1 MARLTD
7 EEFRA
12 WCSRLKIE
20 PQTEAYIQRIREASP
35 ERKVQSLA
43 SNLSGRYPSLKM
55 GFSIQFESQHVELW
69 GIYTMERDSDVLE
82 MYDQPTRIQLHYQA
96 RSGRKTSPWHT
107 PDFLVLRRNGAGFE
121 EWKKASSLDKL
132 AISQPHR
139 YQRQASGGWNS
150 PPGEQAAQLLGLSYR
165 VRSSAE
171 YHPLYIE
178 NLKFLQDFWTHPFH
192 VETEQEALV
201 LESLQAYPGVSV
213 QSLLDAHPGLPVDVV
228 WAMLT
233 KQCLFT
239 DLSAASLMS
248 WDQVFLYRSAAE
260 VPAANGARHDGKEA
274 IPLASRLLWD
284 GRLWEAEVQ
293 DTTVVLRPES
303 GAPFTLASE
312 HFQRLLNEGVIKPE
326 RLETPSPL
334 RDSTRDILSHAG
346 PKALEAANRR
356 WREILA
362 YTRGEAITVTVRSV
376 QNWMAAFRRAEAES
390 GCGYLGLLDQ
400 VARRG
405 NRNARVPDA
414 SKQLLEEFLTTHY
427 AQPVAKRAAAVYRLY
442 REECQKQGLA
452 PIGERTFYRERA
464 RFTTQEVTTLR
475 RGKRAAYASQPFFYY
490 LDQTTPRHGGRPFA
504 RAHLD
509 HTELDL
515 VLVSSVTG
523 KPLARPWATFMT
535 DAYSRRVLACYVT
548 FDPPSY
554 RSAMMAFR
562 LCVQRY
568 GRLPQE
574 LVVDQGP
581 EFGSVYF
588 QSLLTRCLVTQL
600 DRPPHQP
607 RFGSV
612 VERLFGTATTE
623 LLNQLRGNTQA
634 SKTPRHMTRD
644 VDPKRLAVW
653 TLERFASRLSEY
665 VHEVYDQ
672 MDHPALGQSPRESY
686 AQGMTLAGSRSHC
699 LIPYSEDFLMLTRP
713 STATGT
719 VKIHPSRGITV
730 NGLHYWHESMRSPD
744 QSGRLVPVRYEPFDM
759 GFVYAYIG
767 GQWLECIA
775 DAFASVHGRSER
787 EWNLILDEWRE
798 QQRQHDQKRIT
809 LNGPLLAQFLQTM
822 MNDEALLLQRQ
833 RDLEEQTQREA
844 LLLKRPKTLEKT
856 RDVPPRIELDL
867 TKISRYEEYR

>member
-12 WCSRLKIE
+12 WCQHNKIE
-20 PQTEAYIQRIREASP
+20 PRTEAYIQRIRTSEP
-35 ERKVQSLA
+35 ERRVHSRA
-43 SNLSGRYPSLKM
+43 SNVSGRYPSVKM
-55 GFSIQFESQHVELW
+55 GCSIQFESQHVELW

-107 PDFLVLRRNGAGFE
+107 PDFLVLRQNGAGFE
-121 EWKKASSLDKL
+121 EWKHASSLDKL
-132 AISQPHR
+132 TISQPHR
-139 YQRQASGGWNS
+139 YQRNASGGWQC

-165 VRSSAE
+165 VRTSAE
-171 YHPLYIE
+171 YHPFYIQ
-178 NLKFLQDFWTHPFH
+178 NLKFLQDFWTHPFSI
-192 VETEQEALV
+192 EEEQEKLV

-213 QSLLDAHPGLPVDVV
+213 KSLLDAHPGLPVDVI
-228 WAMLT
+228 WALLI

-239 DLSAASLMS
+239 DLCATVLTS
-248 WDQVFLYRSAAE
+248 WDQVFLYGSAAE
-260 VPAANGARHDGKEA
+260 VPEAIGEHQASRGA

-284 GRLWEAEVQ
+284 GRLWEAEVEA
-293 DTTVVLRPES
+293 TRVVLRPES
-303 GAPFTLASE
+303 GAVFTLTLE
-312 HFQRLLNEGVIKPE
+312 MFQRLVNEGVIKPE

-334 RDSTRDILSHAG
+334 RNSTREILSHAG

-362 YTRGEAITVTVRSV
+362 YTRGEAITVTARSV

-390 GCGYLGLLDQ
+390 GCGYLGLLDR
-400 VARRG
+400 VAERG
-405 NRNARVPDA
+405 NRNTRIPDA
-414 SKQLLEEFLTTHY
+414 SKQLLSEYLKSHY
-427 AQPVAKRAAAVYRLY
+427 AVPQAKRAGAVYRLY
-442 REECQKQGLA
+442 REECEKQGIA

-464 RFTTQEVTTLR
+464 RFTSQEVTTTR
-475 RGKRAAYASQPFFYY
+475 RGQRAAYVSQPFAY
-490 LDQTTPRHGGRPFA
+490 LDQTTPRHGNRPFE

-515 VLVSSVTG
+515 VLVSSITG
-523 KPLARPWATFMT
+523 KPLAKPWATFMT

-600 DRPPHQP
+600 DRPPQQP

-612 VERLFGTATTE
+612 VERLFGTATTQ

-634 SKTPRHMTRD
+634 SKTPRHMTR
-644 VDPKRLAVW
+644 
-653 TLERFASRLSEY
+653 
-665 VHEVYDQ
+665 
-672 MDHPALGQSPRESY
+672 
-686 AQGMTLAGSRSHC
+686 
-699 LIPYSEDFLMLTRP
+699 
-713 STATGT
+713 
-719 VKIHPSRGITV
+719 
-730 NGLHYWHESMRSPD
+730 
-744 QSGRLVPVRYEPFDM
+744 
-759 GFVYAYIG
+759 
-767 GQWLECIA
+767 
-775 DAFASVHGRSER
+775 GRS
-787 EWNLILDEWRE
+787 
-798 QQRQHDQKRIT
+798 QQAR
-809 LNGPLLAQFLQTM
+809 G
-822 MNDEALLLQRQ
+822 
-833 RDLEEQTQREA
+833 
-844 LLLKRPKTLEKT
+844 
-856 RDVPPRIELDL
+856 LDL
-867 TKISRYEEYR
+867 GTLCSPPVGVCP

>member
-7 EEFRA
+7 EEFRV
-12 WCSRLKIE
+12 WCQHNKIE
-20 PQTEAYIQRIREASP
+20 PQTEAYIQRIRESEP
-35 ERKVQSLA
+35 SRKVQSRA
-43 SNLSGRYPSLKM
+43 SNVSGRYPSVKM

-69 GIYTMERDSDVLE
+69 GIYTMERDEDVLE

-107 PDFLVLRRNGAGFE
+107 PDFLVLRRNGASFE
-121 EWKKASSLDKL
+121 EWKQASSLDKL
-132 AISQPHR
+132 ATSQPHR
-139 YQRQASGGWNS
+139 YQRNASGGWQC

-171 YHPLYIE
+171 YHPLYIQ
-178 NLKFLQDFWTHPFH
+178 NLKLLQDFWVKPFH
-192 VETEQEALV
+192 VEAGQEAQV
-201 LESLQAYPGVSV
+201 LSSLQAYPGVSV
-213 QSLLDAHPGLPVDVV
+213 KSLLDAHPDLPVDVI
-228 WAMLT
+228 WAMIV
-233 KQCLFT
+233 KQSLFT
-239 DLSAASLMS
+239 DLSAAALTS

-260 VPAANGARHDGKEA
+260 VPKTRGERQDGKGA

-284 GRLWEAEVQ
+284 GRLWEAEVEA
-293 DTTVVLRPES
+293 TTVVLRPES
-303 GAPFTLASE
+303 GAVFTLTLQ
-312 HFQRLLNEGVIKPE
+312 HFQRLVNEGVIKPE

-334 RDSTRDILSHAG
+334 RNSTREILSRAG

-362 YTRGEAITVTVRSV
+362 YTRGEAITVTARSV

-390 GCGYLGLLDQ
+390 GCGYLGLLDR
-400 VARRG
+400 VAERG
-405 NRNARVPDA
+405 NRNPRIPDA
-414 SKQLLEEFLTTHY
+414 SKQLLSEYLKSHY
-427 AQPVAKRAAAVYRLY
+427 AVPQAKRAAAVYRLY
-442 REECQKQGLA
+442 REECVKQGIA

-464 RFTTQEVTTLR
+464 RFTSQEVTTTR
-475 RGKRAAYASQPFFYY
+475 RGKRAAYVSQPFAY
-490 LDQTTPRHGGRPFA
+490 LDQTTPRHGSRPFE

-515 VLVSSVTG
+515 VLVSSMTG

-600 DRPPHQP
+600 DRPPQQP

-612 VERLFGTATTE
+612 AERLFGTATTQ

-634 SKTPRHMTRD
+634 SKTPRHMTRE

-653 TLERFASRLSEY
+653 TLERFAPRLSEY

-672 MDHPALGQSPRESY
+672 MEHPALGQSPRE
-686 AQGMTLAGSRSHC
+686 AFEQGMTLSGSRSHR

-713 STATGT
+713 STETGT

-730 NGLHYWHESMRSPD
+730 NGLHYWHESMRLAD
-744 QSGRLVPVRYEPFDM
+744 QSGKSVPVRYEPFDM

-767 GQWLECIA
+767 GQWIECIA
-775 DAFASVHGRSER
+775 DAFAQVHGRSER

-798 QQRQHDQKRIT
+798 QQRQHNQKRIT
-809 LNGPLLAQFLQTM
+809 INGPLLAQFLQKLQG
-822 MNDEALLLQRQ
+822 DEALLLQRKL
-833 RDLEEQTQREA
+833 DLEEQAQREA
-844 LLLKRPKTLEKT
+844 ILLKRPKTPEPTLSA
-856 RDVPPRIELDL
+856 PPRIELDL

>member
-7 EEFRA
+7 EEFRV
-12 WCSRLKIE
+12 WCQRNNIE
-20 PQTEAYIQRIREASP
+20 PQTAAYIQRIREASP
-35 ERKVQSLA
+35 ERMVHSRA
-43 SNLSGRYPSLKM
+43 SNVSGRYTSMKM

-69 GIYTMERDSDVLE
+69 GIYTMERDEDVLE

-96 RSGRKTSPWHT
+96 RSGRKTSPWHNA
-107 PDFLVLRRNGAGFE
+107 DFLLLRCASPGFE
-121 EWKKASSLDKL
+121 DWKPAASLDKL
-132 AISQPHR
+132 AVSQPHR
-139 YQRQASGGWNS
+139 YQRQASGGWQCL
-150 PPGEQAAQLLGLSYR
+150 PGEIVASEVGLSYR

-171 YHPLYIE
+171 YHPLYIQ
-178 NLKFLQDFWTHPFH
+178 NLKFLQDFWVHPFQ
-192 VETEQEALV
+192 VEAEQETQV

-213 QSLLDAHPGLPVDVV
+213 QSLLDAHPGLPIDVV
-228 WAMLT
+228 WTLLT
-233 KQCLFT
+233 KLRIFT
-239 DLSAASLMS
+239 DLSAAALTS

-260 VPAANGARHDGKEA
+260 VPKTRGERQDGKGA

-284 GRLWEAEVQ
+284 GRLWEAEVEA
-293 DTTVVLRPES
+293 TTVVLRPES
-303 GAPFTLASE
+303 GAVFTLTLE
-312 HFQRLLNEGVIKPE
+312 HFQCLLNEGVIKAE

-334 RDSTRDILSHAG
+334 RDSVREILSHAG

-362 YTRGEAITVTVRSV
+362 YTRGDAITVTPRSV

-390 GCGYLGLLDQ
+390 GCGYLGLLDR
-400 VARRG
+400 VAERG
-405 NRNARVPDA
+405 NRNPRIPED
-414 SKQLLEEFLTTHY
+414 SKQLLSEYFKNHY
-427 AQPVAKRAAAVYRLY
+427 AVPQAKRAVAVYRLY
-442 REECQKQGLA
+442 REECEKQGIA
-452 PIGERTFYRERA
+452 HIGERTFYRERA
-464 RFTTQEVTTLR
+464 RFTSQEVTTMR
-475 RGKRAAYASQPFFYY
+475 RGKRAAYASQPFYY
-490 LDQTTPRHGGRPFA
+490 LDQATPRHGNRPFE

-515 VLVSSVTG
+515 VLVSSITG
-523 KPLARPWATFMT
+523 KPLAKPWATFMT

-600 DRPPHQP
+600 DRPPQQP

-612 VERLFGTATTE
+612 VERLFGTTTTQ

-634 SKTPRHMTRD
+634 SKTPRYMTRE
-644 VDPKRLAVW
+644 VDPKGLAVW
-653 TLERFASRLSEY
+653 TLERFAPRLSEY

-672 MDHPALGQSPRESY
+672 MDHPALGQSPRE
-686 AQGMTLAGSRSHC
+686 AFEQGMTLSGSRSHR

-713 STATGT
+713 STETGT

-730 NGLHYWHESMRSPD
+730 NGLHYWHDSMRSA
-744 QSGRLVPVRYEPFDM
+744 SGQTVSVRYEPFDM

-767 GQWLECIA
+767 GQWIECLA
-775 DAFASVHGRSER
+775 DAFAQG
-787 EWNLILDEWRE
+787 
-798 QQRQHDQKRIT
+798 
-809 LNGPLLAQFLQTM
+809 
-822 MNDEALLLQRQ
+822 
-833 RDLEEQTQREA
+833 
-844 LLLKRPKTLEKT
+844 
-856 RDVPPRIELDL
+856 
-867 TKISRYEEYR
+867 

>member
-7 EEFRA
+7 EEFRV
-12 WCSRLKIE
+12 WCQRNNIE
-20 PQTEAYIQRIREASP
+20 PQTAAYIQRIREASP
-35 ERKVQSLA
+35 ERKVHSRA
-43 SNLSGRYPSLKM
+43 SNVSGRYPSMKM

-69 GIYTMERDSDVLE
+69 GIYTMERDEDVLE

-107 PDFLVLRRNGAGFE
+107 PDFLVLRCASAGFE
-121 EWKKASSLDKL
+121 EWKPAASLDKL
-132 AISQPHR
+132 AVSQPHR
-139 YQRQASGGWNS
+139 YQRQASGGWQC
-150 PPGEQAAQLLGLSYR
+150 PPGEIAASEVGLSYR

-171 YHPLYIE
+171 YHPLYIQ
-178 NLKFLQDFWTHPFH
+178 NLKFLQDFWVHPFQ
-192 VETEQEALV
+192 VEAEQETQV

-228 WAMLT
+228 WTLLT
-233 KQCLFT
+233 KLRIFT

-248 WDQVFLYRSAAE
+248 WNQVFLYRSPAE
-260 VPAANGARHDGKEA
+260 VPKASREHQGGKEA

-303 GAPFTLASE
+303 GAVFTLTLE
-312 HFQRLLNEGVIKPE
+312 HFQRLVNVGEIKSE

-356 WREILA
+356 WGEILA
-362 YTRGEAITVTVRSV
+362 YTRGEAITVTARSI

-405 NRNARVPDA
+405 NRTERVSDA

-427 AQPVAKRAAAVYRLY
+427 AVPQAKRASAVYRLY
-442 REECQKQGLA
+442 REECEQQGIT

-464 RFTTQEVTTLR
+464 RFTSQEVTTLR
-475 RGKRAAYASQPFFYY
+475 RGKRAAYASQPFFYS
-490 LDQTTPRHGGRPFA
+490 LDQTTPRHGERPFA
-504 RAHLD
+504 LAHLD

-515 VLVSSVTG
+515 VLVSSITG

-562 LCVQRY
+562 LCVRRY
-568 GRLPQE
+568 GRLPKA
-574 LVVDQGP
+574 LVVDQGS

-588 QSLLTRCLVTQL
+588 ESLLTRCLVTKL

-612 VERLFGTATTE
+612 VERLFGTTTTE
-623 LLNQLRGNTQA
+623 MLHQLRGNTQA
-634 SKTPRHMTRD
+634 SKTPRHMTQE

-653 TLERFASRLSEY
+653 TLERFAARLSEY

-672 MDHPALGQSPRESY
+672 MDHPALGQSPREAY
-686 AQGMTLAGSRSHC
+686 AQGMELAGSRSHR

-719 VKIHPSRGITV
+719 VNIHPSRGITV
-730 NGLHYWHESMRSPD
+730 NGLHYWHDSMRSALV
-744 QSGRLVPVRYEPFDM
+744 SGKSVPVRYEPFDM
-759 GFVYAYIG
+759 GFVYAYSG

-775 DAFASVHGRSER
+775 DAFAQVHGRSER

-798 QQRQHDQKRIT
+798 QQRQHSQKRVT
-809 LNGPLLAQFLQTM
+809 LNGPRLSQFLQKLQG
-822 MNDEALLLQRQ
+822 DEALLLQRKL
-833 RDLEEQTQREA
+833 DLEEQAQREA
-844 LLLKRPKTLEKT
+844 ILLKTPKAEKT
-856 RDVPPRIELDL
+856 REVPPLVELDL

>member
-7 EEFRA
+7 EEFRV
-12 WCSRLKIE
+12 WCQRNNIE
-20 PQTEAYIQRIREASP
+20 PQTAAYIQRIREASP
-35 ERKVQSLA
+35 ERKVHSRA
-43 SNLSGRYPSLKM
+43 SNVSGRYPSMKM

-69 GIYTMERDSDVLE
+69 GIYTMERDEDVLE

-107 PDFLVLRRNGAGFE
+107 PDFLVVRCASAGFE
-121 EWKKASSLDKL
+121 EWKPAASLDTL
-132 AISQPHR
+132 AVSQPHR
-139 YQRQASGGWNS
+139 YQCQASGGWHC
-150 PPGEQAAQLLGLSYR
+150 PPGEIAASEVGLSYR

-171 YHPLYIE
+171 YHPLYIQ
-178 NLKFLQDFWTHPFH
+178 NLKFLQDFWVHPFH
-192 VETEQEALV
+192 VEAEQETQV

-228 WAMLT
+228 WTLLT
-233 KQCLFT
+233 SLRIFT

-248 WDQVFLYRSAAE
+248 WNQVFLYRSPAE
-260 VPAANGARHDGKEA
+260 VPAASRAHQGGKEA

-303 GAPFTLASE
+303 GAVFTLTLE
-312 HFQRLLNEGVIKPE
+312 HFQRLVNVGEIKSE

-334 RDSTRDILSHAG
+334 RSATRDILSHAG
-346 PKALEAANRR
+346 PKALDAATRR
-356 WREILA
+356 WGDILA
-362 YTRGEAITVTVRSV
+362 HTSGKAITVTARSI

-405 NRNARVPDA
+405 NRTERVSDA

-427 AQPVAKRAAAVYRLY
+427 AVPQAKLASAVYRLY
-442 REECQKQGLA
+442 REECEQQGIT

-464 RFTTQEVTTLR
+464 RFTSQEVTTLR
-475 RGKRAAYASQPFFYY
+475 RGKRAAYASEPFAY
-490 LDQTTPRHGGRPFA
+490 LDQTTPRHGNRPFE

-515 VLVSSVTG
+515 VLVSSMTG
-523 KPLARPWATFMT
+523 RPLARPWATFMT

-581 EFGSVYF
+581 EFGSLYF

-600 DRPPHQP
+600 DRPPQQP
-607 RFGSV
+607 RFGPV
-612 VERLFGTATTE
+612 AERLFGTATTQ
-623 LLNQLRGNTQA
+623 LLNQLRGSTQA
-634 SKTPRHMTRD
+634 GKLPRHMPHD

-653 TLERFASRLSEY
+653 TLERFAPRLSEY

-672 MDHPALGQSPRESY
+672 MEHLALGQSPRE
-686 AQGMTLAGSRSHC
+686 AFEQGMTLSGSRSHR

-713 STATGT
+713 STETGT

-730 NGLHYWHESMRSPD
+730 NGLHYWHESMRLAD
-744 QSGRLVPVRYEPFDM
+744 QSGRVVPVRYEPFDM

-767 GQWLECIA
+767 GQWLDCIA
-775 DAFASVHGRSER
+775 DAFAQVHGRSER

-798 QQRQHDQKRIT
+798 QQRQHNQKRIT
-809 LNGPLLAQFLQTM
+809 INGPLLAQFLQKLQG
-822 MNDEALLLQRQ
+822 DEALLLQRKL
-833 RDLEEQTQREA
+833 DLEEQAQREA
-844 LLLKRPKTLEKT
+844 ILLKRPKTPEPTLSA
-856 RDVPPRIELDL
+856 PPRIELDL

>member
-1 MARLTD
+1 
-7 EEFRA
+7 
-12 WCSRLKIE
+12 
-20 PQTEAYIQRIREASP
+20 
-35 ERKVQSLA
+35 
-43 SNLSGRYPSLKM
+43 
-55 GFSIQFESQHVELW
+55 
-69 GIYTMERDSDVLE
+69 
-82 MYDQPTRIQLHYQA
+82 
-96 RSGRKTSPWHT
+96 
-107 PDFLVLRRNGAGFE
+107 
-121 EWKKASSLDKL
+121 
-132 AISQPHR
+132 
-139 YQRQASGGWNS
+139 
-150 PPGEQAAQLLGLSYR
+150 LLGLSYR
-165 VRSSAE
+165 VRTSAE

-192 VETEQEALV
+192 VEAEQETLV
-201 LESLQAYPGVSV
+201 LQSLQVYPGVSV

-233 KQCLFT
+233 KQQIFT
-239 DLSAASLMS
+239 DLSAVSLMS
-248 WDQVFLYRSAAE
+248 WDQVFLYCSAAE
-260 VPAANGARHDGKEA
+260 APAAIGERQDGKEA

-284 GRLWEAEVQ
+284 GRLWEAEVEA
-293 DTTVVLRPES
+293 TTVVLRPES
-303 GAPFTLASE
+303 GAVFTLTLE
-312 HFQRLLNEGVIKPE
+312 HFQRLLNAGNIKPE

-334 RDSTRDILSHAG
+334 RNSTREILSRAG

-356 WREILA
+356 WSEILA

-427 AQPVAKRAAAVYRLY
+427 AAPQAKRAAAVYRLY
-442 REECQKQGLA
+442 RDACEKQGIA
-452 PIGERTFYRERA
+452 PIGERTFYRERT

-523 KPLARPWATFMT
+523 KPLAKPWATFMT
-535 DAYSRRVLACYVT
+535 DAYSRRVLACYVSY
-548 FDPPSY
+548 DPPSY
-554 RSAMMAFR
+554 RCAMMAFR

-600 DRPPHQP
+600 DRPPQQP

-634 SKTPRHMTRD
+634 SKTPRHMTRE

-653 TLERFASRLSEY
+653 TLERFASRLCEY

-672 MDHPALGQSPRESY
+672 MDHPALGQSPRE
-686 AQGMTLAGSRSHC
+686 AFEQGMTLSGSRSHC

-730 NGLHYWHESMRSPD
+730 NGLHYWHESMRSTD
-744 QSGRLVPVRYEPFDM
+744 QSGRTVPVRYEPFDM

-809 LNGPLLAQFLQTM
+809 LNSPLLAQFLQTM

-833 RDLEEQTQREA
+833 RDLEEQTQRETV
-844 LLLKRPKTLEKT
+844 LRSRPKTPEKT
-856 RDVPPRIELDL
+856 QDVPPLIELDL
-867 TKISRYEEYR
+867 IKISRYEEYR

>member
-1 MARLTD
+1 
-7 EEFRA
+7 
-12 WCSRLKIE
+12 
-20 PQTEAYIQRIREASP
+20 
-35 ERKVQSLA
+35 
-43 SNLSGRYPSLKM
+43 
-55 GFSIQFESQHVELW
+55 
-69 GIYTMERDSDVLE
+69 VLE

-107 PDFLVLRRNGAGFE
+107 PDFLILRRNGASFE
-121 EWKKASSLDKL
+121 EWKQASSLDKL
-132 AISQPHR
+132 AVSQPHR
-139 YQRQASGGWNS
+139 YQRNASGGWQC
-150 PPGEQAAQLLGLSYR
+150 PPGEQAAKALGLSYR

-171 YHPLYIE
+171 YHPFYIQ
-178 NLKFLQDFWTHPFH
+178 NLKLLRDFLVKPFH
-192 VETEQEALV
+192 VEETQEAQV

-213 QSLLDAHPGLPVDVV
+213 KSLLDVHPGLPVDVI
-228 WAMLT
+228 WALLI
-233 KQCLFT
+233 KQCLFI
-239 DLSAASLMS
+239 DLSAAVLTS
-248 WDQVFLYRSAAE
+248 WDQVFLYRSAVE
-260 VPAANGARHDGKEA
+260 VPKTSPDAKGA

-284 GRLWEAEVQ
+284 GRLWEAEVEA
-293 DTTVVLRPES
+293 TTVVLRPES
-303 GAPFTLASE
+303 GAVFTLPLE
-312 HFQRLLNEGVIKPE
+312 YFQRLVNEGVIKAE

-334 RDSTRDILSHAG
+334 RDSVREILSHAG

-356 WREILA
+356 WCEILA
-362 YTRGEAITVTVRSV
+362 YTRGDAITVTPRSV

-390 GCGYLGLLDQ
+390 GCGYLGLLDR
-400 VARRG
+400 VAERG
-405 NRNARVPDA
+405 NRNTRIPED
-414 SKQLLEEFLTTHY
+414 SKQLLEEYFKNHY
-427 AQPVAKRAAAVYRLY
+427 AVPQAKRAVAVYRLY
-442 REECQKQGLA
+442 REECAKLGIA

-464 RFTTQEVTTLR
+464 RFTSQEVTAMR
-475 RGKRAAYASQPFFYY
+475 RGKRVAYASQPFYY
-490 LDQTTPRHGGRPFA
+490 LDQLTPRHGNRPFE

-515 VLVSSVTG
+515 VLVSSITG

-600 DRPPHQP
+600 DRPPQQP

-612 VERLFGTATTE
+612 VERLFGTTTTQ

-634 SKTPRHMTRD
+634 SKTPRHMTRE

-672 MDHPALGQSPRESY
+672 MDHPALGQSPRE
-686 AQGMTLAGSRSHC
+686 AFEQGMTRAGSRSHR

-713 STATGT
+713 STETGT
-719 VKIHPSRGITV
+719 AKIHPSRGITV
-730 NGLHYWHESMRSPD
+730 NGLHYWHDSMRSA
-744 QSGRLVPVRYEPFDM
+744 SGQTVSVRYEPFDM

-767 GQWLECIA
+767 GQWIECIA
-775 DAFASVHGRSER
+775 DAFAQMHGRSER

-798 QQRQHDQKRIT
+798 HQRQHNQKRIT
-809 LNGPLLAQFLQTM
+809 INGPLLAQFLQQLQG
-822 MNDEALLLQRQ
+822 DEALLLQRQ
-833 RDLEEQTQREA
+833 RDLEEQAQRETI
-844 LLLKRPKTLEKT
+844 LLKRPKLPEPALS
-856 RDVPPRIELDL
+856 VPPRIELDL